1 MLKMR
6 PIACT
11 AALLMALAGCESMPP
26 APACEWED
34 PLPLSQDLMQE
45 PQNLQPLLDGIIQPY
60 SKGSKSSEP
69 K

>member
-6 PIACT
+6 PIACA
-11 AALLMALAGCESMPP
+11 AALLMALAGCESMPS
-26 APACEWED
+26 APACEWD
-34 PLPLSQDLMQE
+34 DPPPLPASLMQE

-60 SKGSKSSEP
+60 SKVSKNSEP